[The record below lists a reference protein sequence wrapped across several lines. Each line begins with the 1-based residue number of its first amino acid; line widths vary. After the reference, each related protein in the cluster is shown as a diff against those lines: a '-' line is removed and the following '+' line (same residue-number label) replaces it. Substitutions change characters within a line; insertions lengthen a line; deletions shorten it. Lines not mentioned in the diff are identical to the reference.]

1 MMTTTDF
8 LGFRFER
15 GSREAL
21 FDRMVGMAQAPFG
34 YVVTPNVDLVNRAA
48 RDAEVRALYDGAA
61 IHLCDSKVLT
71 LMAKAKGVALE

>member
-34 YVVTPNVDLVNRAA
+34 YVVTPNVDLVNRPRAMPRSAPCMTA
-48 RDAEVRALYDGAA
+48 RRSIYATAR
-61 IHLCDSKVLT
+61 S
-71 LMAKAKGVALE
+71 